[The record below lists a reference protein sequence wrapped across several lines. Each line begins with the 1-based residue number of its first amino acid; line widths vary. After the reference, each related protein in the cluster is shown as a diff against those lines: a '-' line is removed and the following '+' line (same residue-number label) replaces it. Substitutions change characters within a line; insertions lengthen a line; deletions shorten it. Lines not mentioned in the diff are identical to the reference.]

1 MSTIIQEIVKSDYNI
16 VNKYI
21 DLTIE
26 EQQKITE
33 ILSSIKTNYL
43 YDSKIHGL
51 YHSEKVFLFA
61 YIIAKAENLNPVDL
75 QIITDAALY
84 HDIGR
89 INDCED
95 TLHGLCSAN
104 RVGNVI
110 NNDIYKDK
118 ENLNILKAIIDG
130 HSVND
135 SRRDCFI
142 EDYEIKESDRYYKLY
157 NILKDADA
165 LDRNR
170 FYSYNDCF
178 LDERYLRT
186 DMSKKLIVL
195 SKEINDFYKEKLKET
210 KNCLATPEVGE
221 FQCFHSI
228 GFDFFKIVSV
238 LNNGILCKSEMEKRG
253 INNTANFEGGNLD
266 NYVSVVDARLI
277 NKGGTAFESF
287 ILNGISFICNVNE
300 LYSSDSKYSQSY
312 CIENGL
318 PYNKSFHDDEK
329 YVKSIISPK
338 NIENI
343 FLSNNCLGKDVRGLM
358 YIYNSLSYEILFD
371 RVNHYYTNVSDLFI
385 PDMTEMN
392 TFLIIYKTILE
403 DYYLLDYNQKRK
415 AEKQLVK
422 ELEDCRINI
431 NSILQTWVYK
441 KYQIELGRDAK
452 ESITVEDIVSF
463 ELNKL
468 GIDYSNTKTEHGNI
482 ISCNN
487 VKTKTK

>member
-1 MSTIIQEIVKSDYNI
+1 MSTIIQEIVKPDYNI
-16 VNKYI
+16 VNKHI

-26 EQQKITE
+26 DIEKINRA
-33 ILSSIKTNYL
+33 LSSIKTGSL

-61 YIIAKAENLNPVDL
+61 YIIAKDEKLDPVDL

-104 RVGNVI
+104 KVSSII
-110 NNDIYKDK
+110 NNPIYKDG
-118 ENLNILKAIIDG
+118 ENLNLLKAIIDG

-135 SRRDCFI
+135 NRRDYFI
-142 EDYEIKESDRYYKLY
+142 EDYEITEKDRYYKLY

-170 FYSYNDCF
+170 FYSYSDCF

-186 DMSKKLIVL
+186 DMSKKLIGL
-195 SKEINDFYKEKLKET
+195 SKEINDLYKEKMKENST
-210 KNCLATPEVGE
+210 SLAKPETGY

-228 GFDFFKIVSV
+228 GFDFFKIASV

-253 INNTANFEGGNLD
+253 INNAANFEGGNLE
-266 NYVSVVDARLI
+266 NYISVVDARLI
-277 NKGGTAFESF
+277 NKGGTAFETF
-287 ILNGISFICNVNE
+287 ILNGISFICNVDE
-300 LYSSDSKYSQSY
+300 LYSSDSKNTQSY

-329 YVKSIISPK
+329 YVKSAISSTR
-338 NIENI
+338 IEHI
-343 FLSNNCLGKDVRGLM
+343 FISNNCLNKDVRELM
-358 YIYNSLSYEILFD
+358 YIYNSLSYDILFD
-371 RVNHYYTNVSDLFI
+371 RVNHYYNNVATTFE

-392 TFLIIYKTILE
+392 VFLLTYKHILE
-403 DYYLLDYNQKRK
+403 DYYLLDYNQKRQV
-415 AEKQLVK
+415 EKQLIK

-431 NSILQTWVYK
+431 NAILQGWIYK
-441 KYQIELGRDAK
+441 KYRLELGRSNS
-452 ESITVEDIVSF
+452 EIITVEDIVSL
-463 ELNKL
+463 ELKKL
-468 GIDYSNTKTEHGNI
+468 GIDYSNTKTEHGSI
-482 ISCNN
+482 ILCKN

>member
-26 EQQKITE
+26 DIEKINKT
-33 ILSSIKTNYL
+33 LSSVKTGSL
-43 YDSKIHGL
+43 YNSKIHGL

-61 YIIAKAENLNPVDL
+61 YIIAKDENLDPVDL

-84 HDIGR
+84 HDVGR

-104 RVGNVI
+104 RIESVI
-110 NNDIYKDK
+110 NNPIYKNH

-142 EDYEIKESDRYYKLY
+142 EDYEVKEKERYYKLY

-165 LDRNR
+165 LDRHR

-186 DMSKKLIVL
+186 DMSKKLIGL
-195 SKEINDFYKEKLKET
+195 SKEINDLYKLKMKENST
-210 KNCLATPEVGE
+210 SVAKPEMGN
-221 FQCFHSI
+221 FKCFHSI
-228 GFDFFKIVSV
+228 GFDFFKIASV
-238 LNNGILCKSEMEKRG
+238 LNNGILCKAEMEKRG
-253 INNTANFEGGNLD
+253 INNTANFEGGNLE
-266 NYVSVVDARLI
+266 NYISVVDARLI

-287 ILNGISFICNVNE
+287 ILNGISFICNVDE
-300 LYSSDSKYSQSY
+300 LYSSDSKNTQSY
-312 CIENGL
+312 CIEHGL

-329 YVKSIISPK
+329 YVKSQIPSK
-338 NIENI
+338 KIEHI
-343 FLSNNCLGKDVRGLM
+343 FISNNCLNTDVRKLM
-358 YIYNSLSYEILFD
+358 YIYNSLSYDILVD
-371 RVNHYYTNVSDLFI
+371 RVNHYYNNVSTIFK

-392 TFLIIYKTILE
+392 TYLLTYKLILE
-403 DYYLLDYNQKRK
+403 DYFLLDYNQKRQV
-415 AEKQLVK
+415 EKQLIK

-431 NSILQTWVYK
+431 NAILQSWIYK
-441 KYQIELGRDAK
+441 KYQLELGLSNK
-452 ESITVEDIVSF
+452 ESITVEDVVSF

-468 GIDYSNTKTEHGNI
+468 GIDYSNVKTEHGSIIDCKNI
-482 ISCNN
+482 
-487 VKTKTK
+487 KTKTK